1 MNNQEVEISES
12 TLSIVALKTKWND
25 FRDLLP
31 SFVAEYCTDEQADK
45 MDEAVSTIN
54 EFMDTIL
61 LASANEVIYESHGT
75 KM

>member
-1 MNNQEVEISES
+1 MNNKEVEISES

-45 MDEAVSTIN
+45 MDKAIITIN
-54 EFMDTIL
+54 EFMDLAL

-75 KM
+75 KI